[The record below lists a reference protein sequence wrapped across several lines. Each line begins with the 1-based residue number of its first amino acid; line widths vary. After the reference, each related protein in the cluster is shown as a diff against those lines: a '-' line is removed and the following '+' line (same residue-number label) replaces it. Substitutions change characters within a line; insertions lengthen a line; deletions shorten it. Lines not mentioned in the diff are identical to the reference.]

1 MRWLVIPKRTA
12 GKWQLIA
19 DMSNPEG
26 ASINDGI
33 RESICILTYMT
44 VSDAVQSIMQ
54 LGQGYI
60 KSLVVPFYRCVT
72 FNLSIHCH

>member
-1 MRWLVIPKRTA
+1 MQWLVIPKRTA

-19 DMSNPEG
+19 NMSNPEG

-44 VSDAVQSIMQ
+44 VSDAVQSIIQ

-60 KSLVVPFYRCVT
+60 KSLVVPFTVV
-72 FNLSIHCH
+72 